1 MDSQGA
7 YHRRRGAALA
17 MGAALAAVL
26 LAGTAAAQAR
36 YETRL
41 SSVADDLS
49 TRDNVLGEGRARASL
64 EGDQLTVSGEYKGLP
79 SNATGAELR
88 QGYAIG
94 APSDQVVGPL
104 QVSGGQQG
112 TLSGTLKLTKSQLTA
127 MKAGWMYVQIK
138 SEKAPDG
145 NLWGWLLPP
154 RTPGQ

>member
-1 MDSQGA
+1 MESQGA
-7 YHRRRGAALA
+7 NDRRHGPALAIGAA
-17 MGAALAAVL
+17 MAAIL
-26 LAGTAAAQAR
+26 LAGSAASQVR

-49 TRDNVLGEGRARASL
+49 TRENVLGVGRARASL
-64 EGDQLTVSGEYKGLP
+64 AGDQLTVSGEYTGLP

-104 QVSGGQQG
+104 QVSGGKQG
-112 TLSGTLKLTKSQLTA
+112 TLSGTIKLTQGQLAA
-127 MKAGWMYVQIK
+127 MKAGWIYVQIK

-154 RTPGQ
+154 RASGQ

>member
-17 MGAALAAVL
+17 TGAALAAVL
-26 LAGTAAAQAR
+26 LTGAASAQAR

-64 EGDQLTVSGEYKGLP
+64 DGDQLTVSGEYKGLP

-112 TLSGTLKLTKSQLTA
+112 TLSGTLKLTQSQLTA

-154 RTPGQ
+154 RSGR

>member
-7 YHRRRGAALA
+7 YHRRRGAPLA
-17 MGAALAAVL
+17 TGAALAAVL
-26 LAGTAAAQAR
+26 LTGTASAQAR

-64 EGDQLTVSGEYKGLP
+64 DGDQLTVSGEYKGLP

-112 TLSGTLKLTKSQLTA
+112 TL
-127 MKAGWMYVQIK
+127 MYVQIK

-154 RTPGQ
+154 RSGR

>member
-1 MDSQGA
+1 MDSQGVI
-7 YHRRRGAALA
+7 HRRGAALLA
-17 MGAALAAVL
+17 VGAALIAL
-26 LAGTAAAQAR
+26 SLAGAPRAQER
-36 YETRL
+36 FETRL
-41 SSVADDLS
+41 ASVADDLS
-49 TRDNVLGEGRARASL
+49 TRDDVAGEGRAQASL
-64 EGDQLTVSGEYKGLP
+64 EGDQLTVTAEYQGLP

-112 TLSGTLKLTKSQLTA
+112 TVSGTLKLSKSQLTA

-154 RTPGQ
+154 RTPGR

>member
-1 MDSQGA
+1 MESQDA
-7 YHRRRGAALA
+7 YQRRHGAALA
-17 MGAALAAVL
+17 VGAAMAVML
-26 LAGTAAAQAR
+26 LAGAAASQDR

-64 EGDQLTVSGEYKGLP
+64 AGDQLTVSGEYKDLP

-104 QVSGGQQG
+104 QVTGGKQG
-112 TLSGTLKLTKSQLTA
+112 TLSGSIKLTKSQLTA
-127 MKAGWMYVQIK
+127 MKAGWIYVQIK

-154 RTPGQ
+154 RASGQ

>member
-1 MDSQGA
+1 MESQGA
-7 YHRRRGAALA
+7 DQRRHGAALA
-17 MGAALAAVL
+17 MGAAMAVML
-26 LAGTAAAQAR
+26 LAGTAASQER

-49 TRDNVLGEGRARASL
+49 TRENVLGEGRARAAL
-64 EGDQLTVSGEYKGLP
+64 TGDQLTVSADYRGLP

-127 MKAGWMYVQIK
+127 LKAGWLYVQIK

-154 RTPGQ
+154 RTSGR

>member
-1 MDSQGA
+1 MESHSAIHWRRKVPMSAGA
-7 YHRRRGAALA
+7 VMVALL
-17 MGAALAAVL
+17 LAA
-26 LAGTAAAQAR
+26 AAAPPAHF
-36 YETRL
+36 ETRL

-49 TRDNVLGEGRARASL
+49 TRDDVLGEGRARAVL
-64 EGDQLTVSGEYKGLP
+64 EGTQLTVSGEYKGLP

-94 APSDQVVGPL
+94 APSPTVVGPL
-104 QVSGGQQG
+104 QVSGGRQG
-112 TLSGTLKLTKSQLTA
+112 TLSGTLKLTKTQLSA

-154 RTPGQ
+154 RSAGQ

>member
-1 MDSQGA
+1 V
-7 YHRRRGAALA
+7 AL
-17 MGAALAAVL
+17 GALAAALL
-26 LAGTAAAQAR
+26 LAGAAAAQEK

-49 TRDNVLGEGRARASL
+49 TRDSVAGVGRAHASL
-64 EGDQLTVSGEYKGLP
+64 QGDQLTVSAEYRGLT

-94 APSDQVVGPL
+94 APSDAVIGSL
-104 QVSGGQQG
+104 KVSGGQQG
-112 TLSGTLKLTKSQLTA
+112 TVSGSITLTATQLTA
-127 MKAGWMYVQIK
+127 MKAGWIYVQID

-154 RTPGQ
+154 RASAK